1 MRIFKEIDARM
12 KLLSC
17 IVFLFSASVYAQE
30 VIGAAGT
37 ISSNGTHSLE
47 WTIGES
53 LTSTESNGTNT
64 ITQGFHQTMLTV
76 SSIEEE
82 GATFNVSAFPNP
94 TNSILNVNITNCDE
108 ELNVQLY
115 DVAGKLVKSIR
126 YAAGQ
131 QTSLINFEKYERG
144 TYYIK
149 VSSMEEVSTIT
160 VVKQ

>member
-1 MRIFKEIDARM
+1 M

-17 IVFLFSASVYAQE
+17 FFILFSASVYAQE
-30 VIGAAGT
+30 VIGAAGAS
-37 ISSNGTHSLE
+37 SSNGTHSLE

-53 LTSTESNGTNT
+53 ITSTESNGTNT
-64 ITQGFHQTMLTV
+64 VTQGFHQTMLTV

-82 GATFNVSAFPNP
+82 STTFNITAFPNP
-94 TNSILNVNITNCDE
+94 TNAVLNINITNFDE

-115 DVAGKLVKSIR
+115 DMTGKLIESLL

-131 QTSLINFEKYERG
+131 ETSQINLEKYQRG

-149 VSSMEEVSTIT
+149 VSSPEEVSTIT
-160 VVKQ
+160 VVRQ